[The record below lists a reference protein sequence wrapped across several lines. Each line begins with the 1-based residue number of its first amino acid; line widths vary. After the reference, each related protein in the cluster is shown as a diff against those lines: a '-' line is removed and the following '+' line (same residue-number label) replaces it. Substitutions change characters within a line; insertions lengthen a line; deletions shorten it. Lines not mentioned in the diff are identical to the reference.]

1 MAAGRPW
8 APLPAAYKGL
18 AQARPINA
26 PWLFAAW
33 RAVDTARSIKEM
45 EMNNLHP
52 AFAAAL
58 APFAPPDAFTEAQL
72 LEADRY
78 LAGPARDPQFFN
90 RRTELY
96 EQRRQRE
103 AERLEL
109 QHHQEVV

>member
-1 MAAGRPW
+1 
-8 APLPAAYKGL
+8 
-18 AQARPINA
+18 
-26 PWLFAAW
+26 
-33 RAVDTARSIKEM
+33 
-45 EMNNLHP
+45 MNDMHP

-72 LEADRY
+72 LDADRH

-109 QHHQEVV
+109 QHHQEVA

>member
-1 MAAGRPW
+1 
-8 APLPAAYKGL
+8 
-18 AQARPINA
+18 
-26 PWLFAAW
+26 
-33 RAVDTARSIKEM
+33 
-45 EMNNLHP
+45 MNKLHP

-58 APFAPPDAFTEAQL
+58 APFAPPDAFTDAQL

-96 EQRRQRE
+96 EQLRQRV

>member
-1 MAAGRPW
+1 
-8 APLPAAYKGL
+8 
-18 AQARPINA
+18 
-26 PWLFAAW
+26 
-33 RAVDTARSIKEM
+33 
-45 EMNNLHP
+45 MNDVHP
-52 AFAAAL
+52 AFTAAL

-109 QHHQEVV
+109 LHIREAT

>member
-1 MAAGRPW
+1 
-8 APLPAAYKGL
+8 
-18 AQARPINA
+18 
-26 PWLFAAW
+26 
-33 RAVDTARSIKEM
+33 
-45 EMNNLHP
+45 MNNLHP

-58 APFAPPDAFTEAQL
+58 APFAPPSSFTDEQL

-78 LAGPARDPQFFN
+78 LAGQARDPQFFD
-90 RRTELY
+90 RKAELY

>member
-1 MAAGRPW
+1 
-8 APLPAAYKGL
+8 
-18 AQARPINA
+18 
-26 PWLFAAW
+26 
-33 RAVDTARSIKEM
+33 
-45 EMNNLHP
+45 MNNLHP
-52 AFAAAL
+52 AFTAAL

-72 LEADRY
+72 LDADRH

-109 QHHQEVV
+109 RHQEVV

>member
-1 MAAGRPW
+1 
-8 APLPAAYKGL
+8 
-18 AQARPINA
+18 
-26 PWLFAAW
+26 
-33 RAVDTARSIKEM
+33 
-45 EMNNLHP
+45 MNSLHP
-52 AFAAAL
+52 VFERALRQFAG
-58 APFAPPDAFTEAQL
+58 FTDAQL